1 MPQTTLPDC
10 AWCSAA
16 DTLTE
21 IVGLEARL
29 YECSC
34 CTKLTRVDAKNR
46 PHREPR
52 QTDVS
57 GNQMYDDE

>member
-16 DTLTE
+16 DTLSE
-21 IVGLEARL
+21 IIGAEVRL
-29 YECSC
+29 FECSYC
-34 CTKLTRVDAKNR
+34 LKLTRVDEKNR
-46 PHREPR
+46 AHRMEPR

-57 GNQMYDDE
+57 GNQMYE